1 MMKRAA
7 RLQGATGETRE
18 TVVVVTGEL
27 VRMLLLLLVGLKVYV
42 VIEDTEGGR
51 PKSADAM
58 CAPPPKFFVYAAGGK
73 GENAGDIGETVVVV
87 TGELVRML
95 LLLLVGERNGK
106 DPPFKP
112 IAAVVRRLAKA
123 GVHRDDKTKRWWTDK
138 QQYARVFD
146 DTVGAADTAETDAA
160 EMAACTRTDH
170 VAHGVAMPPLGAASL
185 PSIDDKE
192 TSQETEEVGN
202 V

>member
-1 MMKRAA
+1 MLKIRGPVGKNKRGRKGVKAFVVGDAQYKQKALAQARRKGPRALMKRAA
-7 RLQGATGETRE
+7 RLQGATGETR
-18 TVVVVTGEL
+18 
-27 VRMLLLLLVGLKVYV
+27 
-42 VIEDTEGGR
+42 
-51 PKSADAM
+51 
-58 CAPPPKFFVYAAGGK
+58 
-73 GENAGDIGETVVVV
+73 ETVVVV

-123 GVHRDDKTKRWWTDK
+123 GVHRDDKTQRWWTDK

-146 DTVGAADTAETDAA
+146 DTVGAADTAKTDAA
-160 EMAACTRTDH
+160 EMAACTGTDR
-170 VAHGVAMPPLGAASL
+170 VAHGVAVPQLGAASL
-185 PSIDDKE
+185 PSIDDQE